1 VHLFL
6 GRLRYRVFS
15 GWLAQ
20 TLFCRVCAF
29 GKTVSRTRLQDP
41 LRVHEG
47 GPRRR
52 WRLIIFR
59 QPGTQPV
66 SRSGLQLGYQHQD
79 PRWARVHPVA
89 MEYVTD
95 KVDEMVLALLY
106 LTTFDDRP
114 GYRAW
119 KSHDWNA
126 LDPLHAKGYIGDPKS
141 KSKSVVVTEA
151 GAERSREL
159 FEKHLGGV

>member
-1 VHLFL
+1 
-6 GRLRYRVFS
+6 
-15 GWLAQ
+15 
-20 TLFCRVCAF
+20 
-29 GKTVSRTRLQDP
+29 
-41 LRVHEG
+41 
-47 GPRRR
+47 
-52 WRLIIFR
+52 
-59 QPGTQPV
+59 
-66 SRSGLQLGYQHQD
+66 
-79 PRWARVHPVA
+79 

-126 LDPLHAKGYIGDPKS
+126 LDRLHAKGYIGDPKS

-159 FEKHLGGV
+159 FEKHFGGV